1 MLRRGGTDENED
13 EEPLL
18 ESEKSNQNDAGEDD
32 ESSDGNDLLSVDEDQ
47 LLEDFRNLYWTRLMS
62 TDTLDLDQERK
73 WPIGPDA
80 VEECQAVA
88 DVPPDD
94 CDDWSPLFDPHK
106 FNAEYGPL
114 EIENYRLP
122 PEDLQIWAERC
133 VKLRATI
140 AGKARQ

>member
-1 MLRRGGTDENED
+1 
-13 EEPLL
+13 
-18 ESEKSNQNDAGEDD
+18 
-32 ESSDGNDLLSVDEDQ
+32 
-47 LLEDFRNLYWTRLMS
+47 MS
-62 TDTLDLDQERK
+62 TDTFDAHQERK
-73 WPIGPDA
+73 YPIGPDA

-106 FNAEYGPL
+106 FNDEYGPL

-133 VKLRATI
+133 VKLRANI